1 MFVIEIMGL
10 VTGCISCAAGV
21 SAFVQ
26 ARKKIRHDRR
36 LELIREEETRRLNEE
51 GAEDIPM
58 NDIALP
64 TNDRSSNQGGGVKIS
79 PALGE
84 GEDPR
89 EALSAILI
97 KMQQDLIGT
106 MQSLL
111 AVQDSDVVIEH
122 HEEYALDDLAHDE
135 SIVAFGHSDSAHGAP
150 TAGLST
156 SENRGQVGPYMY
168 HATYPGRRTHDD
180 DARSD
185 ETIRPYRR
193 AGESPPTPSTGNG
206 LRELEADLEELDGNQ
221 SSPPESFGHDG
232 PSDTARLGAYVSPT
246 SIIAVAPKKLVKI
259 RASAPTNG
267 LNASPVITTG
277 PALPTRPVPLQGPV
291 VSEITQPAGKLHK
304 KPSKNPLADPLRC
317 PPRCVPTHVCA
328 VKRWRPSPKRSD
340 LVPFDQDDILEI
352 REYCD
357 AKHWHAQNRRNTF
370 IGSIPRNRF
379 RIVQTVM
386 PRYFVRALQDI
397 VSADRFDLQAKAGDV
412 IAVLAPSRRGENWA
426 CGSLNWKNGPFPLNP
441 TTPYKLDPI
450 FYVTAKMDSDGSC
463 RHPLQF
469 KAGDMIAVVAEY
481 RFEVIINQRELLGV
495 LDGRIGWLRGNQ
507 VEGAQN

>member
-1 MFVIEIMGL
+1 
-10 VTGCISCAAGV
+10 
-21 SAFVQ
+21 
-26 ARKKIRHDRR
+26 
-36 LELIREEETRRLNEE
+36 
-51 GAEDIPM
+51 
-58 NDIALP
+58 
-64 TNDRSSNQGGGVKIS
+64 
-79 PALGE
+79 
-84 GEDPR
+84 
-89 EALSAILI
+89 
-97 KMQQDLIGT
+97 
-106 MQSLL
+106 
-111 AVQDSDVVIEH
+111 
-122 HEEYALDDLAHDE
+122 
-135 SIVAFGHSDSAHGAP
+135 
-150 TAGLST
+150 
-156 SENRGQVGPYMY
+156 
-168 HATYPGRRTHDD
+168 
-180 DARSD
+180 
-185 ETIRPYRR
+185 
-193 AGESPPTPSTGNG
+193 
-206 LRELEADLEELDGNQ
+206 
-221 SSPPESFGHDG
+221 
-232 PSDTARLGAYVSPT
+232 
-246 SIIAVAPKKLVKI
+246 
-259 RASAPTNG
+259 
-267 LNASPVITTG
+267 
-277 PALPTRPVPLQGPV
+277 V

-370 IGSIPRNRF
+370 VGSIPRNRF